1 MYDPSVFWEEV
12 HKMLDDVGKKRDRY
26 VSIYFNPGGAISV
39 FVYPWPDDEYNEE
52 IEEESD
58 L

>member
-1 MYDPSVFWEEV
+1 
-12 HKMLDDVGKKRDRY
+12 MLDDVGKKRDRY

-39 FVYPWPDDEYNEE
+39 FVYPWPDDEYDEE